1 MNAFNVLE
9 KIEENGFEAY
19 IVGGYVRDYLL
30 GINSG
35 DVDICTNARVKEL
48 LDIFSEY
55 NVSSNE
61 YGAVKLISNDSRIDI
76 TTYRRDLKY
85 NGSRRRVE
93 IEYVDNLLDDIN
105 RRDFTMNTL
114 CMNKKGNIIDVLN
127 GREDIANKVI
137 RCVGNINDRLNE
149 DPLRMLR
156 AVRFATTLNFRIENN
171 LYRELKRNRK
181 LIDQLSR
188 ERIKEELNKIL
199 TSKNALNGL
208 KMMRDLG
215 FLEFVGIDF
224 NDNLVYVSDIC
235 GMYSQLILKKEF
247 PFSKEEKDNIKIV
260 KNILDYGIIDEN
272 IVFTYGLYASLVAGS
287 IMGVEREYITN
298 LEKNLP
304 IKRIKDIAVTS
315 DEICLILNIKP
326 SKIIHIVYDDL
337 KELILKKKLDN
348 DNNSIRKYLVDNK
361 RKWLNERPGNEVVN
375 C

>member
-114 CMNKKGNIIDVLN
+114 CMNTKGNIIDVLN

-361 RKWLNERPGNEVVN
+361 RKWLNERPGYEVVN